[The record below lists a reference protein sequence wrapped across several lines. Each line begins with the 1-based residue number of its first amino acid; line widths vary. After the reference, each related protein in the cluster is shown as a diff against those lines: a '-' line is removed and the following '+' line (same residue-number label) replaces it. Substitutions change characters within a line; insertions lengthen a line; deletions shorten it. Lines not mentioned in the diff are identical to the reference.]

1 MTVPGT
7 SIGPAA
13 RMRAIIVDDE
23 ELARRGIRALLKR
36 AGDVEIVSECGNG
49 EEAIRAISAAEPEI
63 VYLDIQMQGKTG
75 FDVIAA
81 LPKTKCPHVIFVTA
95 FDRFAVRAFEIHAL
109 DYLLKPVNEARFN
122 ASLARARAAVA
133 GARDGSMM
141 RRFWQMAAELRGS
154 SGQDLLP
161 SMTDRIP
168 LKTRGRVMIVSVTDI
183 DWVEADGDYV
193 SVHVGANSWLL
204 RETIAA
210 AEARLALSGFVRIH
224 RSTLVNINRVRELL
238 PLTKGEFTVVLL
250 DGTELKLSRNYRFAL
265 ERLVGKTL

>member
-1 MTVPGT
+1 MN
-7 SIGPAA
+7 I
-13 RMRAIIVDDE
+13 RAVIVDDE
-23 ELARRGIRALLKR
+23 ELARRGVRALLQR
-36 AGDVEIVSECGNG
+36 AGDVEIVSECDSG
-49 EEAIRAISAAEPEI
+49 EEAIRAINATEPEL

-109 DYLLKPVNEARFN
+109 DYLLKPVNEERFN
-122 ASLARARAAVA
+122 ASLARARAAIA
-133 GARDGSMM
+133 GARDGSMI
-141 RRFWQMAAELRGS
+141 RRFWEMAAELRTS
-154 SGQDLLP
+154 PGQSLLP

-168 LKTRGRVMIVSVTDI
+168 VKAHGRVMIVSVAEI

-193 SVHVGANSWLL
+193 SVHVGARSWLL

-224 RSTLVNINRVRELL
+224 RSTLVNIYRVRELL
-238 PLTKGEFTVVLL
+238 PLSKGEFTVVLR

-265 ERLVGKTL
+265 ERLLGKTL

>member
-1 MTVPGT
+1 
-7 SIGPAA
+7 
-13 RMRAIIVDDE
+13 MRAIIVDDE

-49 EEAIRAISAAEPEI
+49 EDAIRAISAAEPEL
-63 VYLDIQMQGKTG
+63 VYLDIQLQGKTG

-95 FDRFAVRAFEIHAL
+95 FDRFAVQAFEIHAL
-109 DYLLKPVNEARFN
+109 DYLLKPVNEERFN
-122 ASLARARAAVA
+122 ASLLRARAAVA
-133 GARDGSMM
+133 GARDDSTM
-141 RRFWQMAAELRGS
+141 RRFWQMAEEWRAA

-161 SMTDRIP
+161 SMSDRIP
-168 LKTRGRVMIVSVTDI
+168 VKTNGRVMIVNVAEI

-193 SVHVGANSWLL
+193 SVHVGAKSWLL

-238 PLTKGEFTVVLL
+238 PLTKGEFTIVLL
-250 DGTELKLSRNYRFAL
+250 NGTELKLSRNYRFAL
-265 ERLVGKTL
+265 ERLLGKTL

>member
-1 MTVPGT
+1 MT
-7 SIGPAA
+7 I
-13 RMRAIIVDDE
+13 RAIIVDDE

-36 AGDVEIVSECGNG
+36 AGDVEIVSECGDC
-49 EEAIRAISAAEPEI
+49 EEAVRAISAAEPEL

-81 LPKTKCPHVIFVTA
+81 LPKNKCPHVIFVTA

-109 DYLLKPVNEARFN
+109 DYLLKPVNEERFN

-133 GARDGSMM
+133 SARDDSMV
-141 RRFWQMAAELRGS
+141 RCIWRIAAELRGS
-154 SGQDLLP
+154 SGQGLLP
-161 SMTDRIP
+161 SDRIP
-168 LKTRGRVMIVSVTDI
+168 LKTRDRVLIVKVAEI

-193 SVHVGANSWLL
+193 SIHIGAKSWLL

-210 AEARLALSGFVRIH
+210 AEARLALSGFMRIH
-224 RSTLVNINRVRELL
+224 RSTLININRVRELL

>member
-1 MTVPGT
+1 MT
-7 SIGPAA
+7 
-13 RMRAIIVDDE
+13 MRAIIVDDE

-36 AGDVEIVSECGNG
+36 AGDVEIVSECGSA
-49 EEAIRAISAAEPEI
+49 EEAIRAISAAEPEL

-109 DYLLKPVNEARFN
+109 DYLLKPVNEERFN

-133 GARDGSMM
+133 GARDGSMI
-141 RRFWQMAAELRGS
+141 RRFWQLATELRAS
-154 SGQDLLP
+154 SGQDLP

-168 LKTRGRVMIVSVTDI
+168 VKAHGRVMIVNVAEI

-193 SVHVGANSWLL
+193 SVHVGVKSWLL

-210 AEARLALSGFVRIH
+210 AEARLALAGFVRIH
-224 RSTLVNINRVRELL
+224 RSTLVNIYRVRELL
-238 PLTKGEFTVVLL
+238 PLSKGEFTVVLL

-265 ERLVGKTL
+265 ERLLGKTL

>member
-1 MTVPGT
+1 MN
-7 SIGPAA
+7 
-13 RMRAIIVDDE
+13 MRAIIVDDE

-36 AGDVEIVSECGNG
+36 AGDVEIVSECSSG
-49 EEAIRAISAAEPEI
+49 EEAIKAINAAKPEL

-81 LPKTKCPHVIFVTA
+81 LPKATCPHVVFVTA
-95 FDRFAVRAFEIHAL
+95 FDRFAVRAFEMHAL
-109 DYLLKPVNEARFN
+109 DFLLKPVNEERFN

-133 GARDGSMM
+133 GTRDGSVV
-141 RRFWQMAAELRGS
+141 RRFWQMAAELRAS

-168 LKTRGRVMIVSVTDI
+168 VKTHGRIMVINVAEI

-193 SVHVGANSWLL
+193 SVHVGPKSWLL

-224 RSTLVNINRVRELL
+224 RSTLVNIYCVRELL
-238 PLTKGEFTVVLL
+238 PLSKGEFTVVLL

-265 ERLVGKTL
+265 ERLLGKIL

>member
-1 MTVPGT
+1 MN
-7 SIGPAA
+7 
-13 RMRAIIVDDE
+13 MRAIIVDDE
-23 ELARRGIRALLKR
+23 ELARRGIRALLNR
-36 AGDVEIVSECGNG
+36 AGDVEIVSECGSC
-49 EEAIRAISAAEPEI
+49 EEAIKAINAAGPEL

-95 FDRFAVRAFEIHAL
+95 FDRFAARAFEIHAL
-109 DYLLKPVNEARFN
+109 DYLLKPVNEERFN

-133 GARDGSMM
+133 GARDGSAI
-141 RRFWQMAAELRGS
+141 RRFWQMAAELRAS

-168 LKTRGRVMIVSVTDI
+168 VKTNGRVMIINVADI
-183 DWVEADGDYV
+183 DWVEAESDYV
-193 SVHVGANSWLL
+193 SVHVGARSWLL

-224 RSTLVNINRVRELL
+224 RSTLVNIYCVRELL
-238 PLTKGEFTVVLL
+238 PLSKGEFTVVLRN
-250 DGTELKLSRNYRFAL
+250 GTELKLSRNYRFAL
-265 ERLVGKTL
+265 ERLLGKAL

>member
-1 MTVPGT
+1 MT
-7 SIGPAA
+7 
-13 RMRAIIVDDE
+13 MRAIIVDDE

-36 AGDVEIVSECGNG
+36 AGDVEIVSECGDG
-49 EEAIRAISAAEPEI
+49 EEAIRAISAAEPQL
-63 VYLDIQMQGKTG
+63 VYLDIQMPGKTG
-75 FDVIAA
+75 FDMIAA
-81 LPKTKCPHVIFVTA
+81 LPKTKCPHVIFITA

-109 DYLLKPVNEARFN
+109 DYLLKPVNEERFN

-133 GARDGSMM
+133 GAHDDSMM
-141 RRFWQMAAELRGS
+141 RRLWQMAAELRAS
-154 SGQDLLP
+154 SAQERLP
-161 SMTDRIP
+161 SVTDRIP
-168 LKTRGRVMIVSVTDI
+168 LKTHGRVMIVNVAEI

-193 SVHVGANSWLL
+193 SVHIGAKSWLL

-224 RSTLVNINRVRELL
+224 RSTLVNISRVRELL

-265 ERLVGKTL
+265 ERLFGKTL

>member
-1 MTVPGT
+1 MT
-7 SIGPAA
+7 
-13 RMRAIIVDDE
+13 MRAVIVDDE

-36 AGDVEIVSECGNG
+36 AEDVEIVSECASG
-49 EEAIRAISAAEPEI
+49 EEAVRAICAVEPEL

-109 DYLLKPVNEARFN
+109 DYLLKPINEGRFN

-133 GARDGSMM
+133 CARDDSMV
-141 RRFWQMAAELRGS
+141 RRFWQMTADWRAS
-154 SGQDLLP
+154 SGRELLP

-168 LKTRGRVMIVSVTDI
+168 VKTHGRVMIVNVAEI
-183 DWVEADGDYV
+183 DW
-193 SVHVGANSWLL
+193 
-204 RETIAA
+204 I
-210 AEARLALSGFVRIH
+210 EARLALSGFVRIH

-238 PLTKGEFTVVLL
+238 PLSKGEFTVVLF
-250 DGTELKLSRNYRFAL
+250 DGTELKLSRNHRFAL
-265 ERLVGKTL
+265 ERLLGKTL

>member
-1 MTVPGT
+1 MN
-7 SIGPAA
+7 
-13 RMRAIIVDDE
+13 MRAIIVDDE
-23 ELARRGIRALLKR
+23 ELSRRGIRALLNR
-36 AGDVEIVSECGNG
+36 AGDVEIVSECCSC
-49 EEAIRAISAAEPEI
+49 EEAIKAISAAEPEL

-81 LPKTKCPHVIFVTA
+81 LPKTKCPHVVFVTA

-109 DYLLKPVNEARFN
+109 DYLLKPVNEERFN

-133 GARDGSMM
+133 GARDGSVI
-141 RRFWQMAAELRGS
+141 RRFWQMAAELRAS

-168 LKTRGRVMIVSVTDI
+168 VKTHGRVMIVNVPEI

-193 SVHVGANSWLL
+193 SVHVGAKRWLL
-204 RETIAA
+204 RDTIAA
-210 AEARLALSGFVRIH
+210 AEERLALSGFVRIH
-224 RSTLVNINRVRELL
+224 RSTLVNIYRVRELL
-238 PLTKGEFTVVLL
+238 PLSKGEFTVVLR

-265 ERLVGKTL
+265 ERLLGKTL

>member
-1 MTVPGT
+1 MN
-7 SIGPAA
+7 
-13 RMRAIIVDDE
+13 MRAVIVDDE
-23 ELARRGIRALLKR
+23 ELARRGIRALLQR
-36 AGDVEIVSECGNG
+36 AGDVEIVSECSSG
-49 EEAIRAISAAEPEI
+49 EEAIKAISAAEPEL

-109 DYLLKPVNEARFN
+109 DYLLKPVKEERFN
-122 ASLARARAAVA
+122 ASLARARAAIA
-133 GARDGSMM
+133 GVRDGSMI
-141 RRFWQMAAELRGS
+141 RRFWEMATELRAS
-154 SGQDLLP
+154 SGQNLLP
-161 SMTDRIP
+161 PVTDRMP
-168 LKTRGRVMIVSVTDI
+168 VKTNGRVMIVNVADI

-193 SVHVGANSWLL
+193 SVHVGPKSWLL

-224 RSTLVNINRVRELL
+224 RSTLVNIYRVRELL
-238 PLTKGEFTVVLL
+238 PLSKGEFTVVLR

-265 ERLVGKTL
+265 ERLLGQTL

>member
-1 MTVPGT
+1 MT
-7 SIGPAA
+7 
-13 RMRAIIVDDE
+13 MRAIIVDDE

-36 AGDVEIVSECGNG
+36 AGDVEVVSECGDG
-49 EEAIRAISAAEPEI
+49 EEAIRAISAAEPEL

-81 LPKTKCPHVIFVTA
+81 LPKTKCPHVIFITA

-109 DYLLKPVNEARFN
+109 DYLLKPVNEERFN

-133 GARDGSMM
+133 GAHDGSMM
-141 RRFWQMAAELRGS
+141 RRFWQMAAELRAS
-154 SGQDLLP
+154 SAQERLA
-161 SMTDRIP
+161 SVTDRIP
-168 LKTRGRVMIVSVTDI
+168 LKTHGRVMIVNVAEI

-193 SVHVGANSWLL
+193 SVHLGAKSWLM

-224 RSTLVNINRVRELL
+224 RSTLVNISRVRELL
-238 PLTKGEFTVVLL
+238 PLTKGEFRVVLL
-250 DGTELKLSRNYRFAL
+250 NGTELKLSRNYRFAL
-265 ERLVGKTL
+265 ERLFGKTL

>member
-1 MTVPGT
+1 MT
-7 SIGPAA
+7 
-13 RMRAIIVDDE
+13 MRAIIVDDE

-36 AGDVEIVSECGNG
+36 AGDVEIVSECGDC
-49 EEAIRAISAAEPEI
+49 EEAVRAISAAEPEL

-81 LPKTKCPHVIFVTA
+81 LPKNKCPHVIFVTA

-109 DYLLKPVNEARFN
+109 DYLLKPVNEERFN
-122 ASLARARAAVA
+122 ASLERARAAVA
-133 GARDGSMM
+133 SARDGSMM
-141 RRFWQMAAELRGS
+141 RCFWRIAAELGGS

-161 SMTDRIP
+161 SDRIP
-168 LKTRGRVMIVSVTDI
+168 LKTRDRVLIVNVAEI

-193 SVHVGANSWLL
+193 SVHIGAKSWLL

-210 AEARLALSGFVRIH
+210 AEARLALSGFMRIH
-224 RSTLVNINRVRELL
+224 RSTLININRVRELL

-250 DGTELKLSRNYRFAL
+250 DGTQLKLSRNYRFAL
-265 ERLVGKTL
+265 ERLLGKTL